1 MPTKGGCGTAHEPC
15 GKFGWGKLRHR
26 GKVSLFVVLRIAV
39 PNDRRSFIVQWNP
52 DEIQKPPQ
60 AKAEIPKDQPWRIQ
74 GGVGAPAT
82 GAGTGGAGGATGA
95 TGTGGAGGATGA
107 TGGAACGTNAGADVG
122 P

>member
-1 MPTKGGCGTAHEPC
+1 M
-15 GKFGWGKLRHR
+15 
-26 GKVSLFVVLRIAV
+26 
-39 PNDRRSFIVQWNP
+39 QWNP

-74 GGVGAPAT
+74 GGVGAPAAAAGAGGAGGATGAT

-95 TGTGGAGGATGA
+95 TGA
-107 TGGAACGTNAGADVG
+107 TGGAACGTNPEMA